1 MIRKAL
7 QIVEMKEAADDV
19 GSGTAVFATL
29 NVIDHDGDLTLPGA
43 IGAQQVKMLASHDWR
58 TAPIGYGNTR
68 EEGNKCL
75 CDFEMNLKQAA
86 ALEWYQAIKFDFDRG
101 KLMEWSYGFSLKEWE
116 LRKEEGREWPIRV
129 FKSVEVHE
137 VSPVVLGAGIDT
149 GTTSV
154 KQRKEAE
161 YEKLAGFMALQ
172 TARGLLWRTSSL

>member
-1 MIRKAL
+1 
-7 QIVEMKEAADDV
+7 MKEAADDV

-86 ALEWYQAIKFDFDRG
+86 AREWYRG
-101 KLMEWSYGFSLKEWE
+101 HQ
-116 LRKEEGREWPIRV
+116 IR
-129 FKSVEVHE
+129 
-137 VSPVVLGAGIDT
+137 L
-149 GTTSV
+149 
-154 KQRKEAE
+154 
-161 YEKLAGFMALQ
+161 
-172 TARGLLWRTSSL
+172 